1 MKDYNY
7 WLTDWPKICLQ
18 TFAHAGQMFEVTVT
32 KDTQGISHYTTG
44 RELDL
49 DEALLNA
56 KPDRR
61 VMTMA
66 VFAGNGKK
74 EDHDGRLSQ

>member
-7 WLTDWPKICLQ
+7 WLTDWPKICIQ
-18 TFAHAGQMFEVTVT
+18 TFARAGRMFEAIVT
-32 KDTQGISHYTTG
+32 KDAQGVSHYANG
-44 RELDL
+44 RELTL

-61 VMTMA
+61 VMTIS
-66 VFAGNGKK
+66 VFEGK
-74 EDHDGRLSQ
+74 